1 MSLIETEAIIL
12 KNYSLAEADKIV
24 LFLTRT
30 HGLVRGVAKGA
41 KRLKSRFG
49 SGLEPFSV
57 INLTYFHKEERE
69 LVSIQHIDLKSSLFQ
84 KASNVENL
92 ITFSYLAELISEFAP
107 PNEPNE
113 LLFRMTV
120 ACLETVEEVNLAKL
134 RLYFEI
140 WLLKI
145 AGYLPFWDSCE
156 YCKAAFLSYENAFL
170 VSSFNLCCE
179 NCQKN
184 HGINMVTFQQ
194 RAIIRQVLSLS
205 PGKFFDLSKNSSD
218 IVQVSNITRKVISH
232 VLGREVNLT

>member
-1 MSLIETEAIIL
+1 MSLIETEALIL

-57 INLTYFHKEERE
+57 INLEYFQKEERE
-69 LVSIQHIDLKSSLFQ
+69 LVSVRQIELKNSLFE

-92 ITFSYLAELISEFAP
+92 KTFSYLADLLSEFAP

-113 LLFRMTV
+113 LLYRMTV
-120 ACLETVEEVNLAKL
+120 ACLETAEEKNLAKL
-134 RLYFEI
+134 RLYFEV
-140 WLLKI
+140 WLLKL
-145 AGYLPFWDSCE
+145 AGYLPLWNNCDD
-156 YCKAAFLSYENAFL
+156 CKRQFSPDENAFL
-170 VSSFNLCCE
+170 VVSFHLCCI

-184 HGINMVTFQQ
+184 RGNNLVAFQQ
-194 RAIIRQVLSLS
+194 RAIIRQVLSIS
-205 PGKFFDLSKNSSD
+205 PSDFFDLAQNNDDILQMSK
-218 IVQVSNITRKVISH
+218 ITKRIISH
-232 VLGREVNLT
+232 VLGKEV

>member
-1 MSLIETEAIIL
+1 MSLIETEALIL

-57 INLTYFHKEERE
+57 INLEYFQKEERE
-69 LVSIQHIDLKSSLFQ
+69 LVSIRQIELKNSLFE
-84 KASNVENL
+84 KASQVENL
-92 ITFSYLAELISEFAP
+92 KTFSYLAELLSEFAP

-113 LLFRMTV
+113 LLYRMTV
-120 ACLETVEEVNLAKL
+120 ACLETAEEKNLAKL

-140 WLLKI
+140 WLLKL
-145 AGYLPFWDSCE
+145 AGYLPLWNNCDD
-156 YCKAAFLSYENAFL
+156 CKRQFSPDENTFL
-170 VSSFNLCCE
+170 VVSFHLCCI

-184 HGINMVTFQQ
+184 RSNNLVTFQQ
-194 RAIIRQVLSLS
+194 RAIIRQVLSIS
-205 PGKFFDLSKNSSD
+205 PSDFFDLTQNNDDILQMSK
-218 IVQVSNITRKVISH
+218 ITKRIISH
-232 VLGREVNLT
+232 VLGKEV

>member
-1 MSLIETEAIIL
+1 MSLIETEALIL

-57 INLTYFHKEERE
+57 INLEYFQKEERE
-69 LVSIQHIDLKSSLFQ
+69 LVSVRQIELKNSLFE

-92 ITFSYLAELISEFAP
+92 KTFSYLADLLSEFAP

-113 LLFRMTV
+113 LLYRMTV
-120 ACLETVEEVNLAKL
+120 ACLETAEEKNLAKL

-140 WLLKI
+140 WLLKL
-145 AGYLPFWDSCE
+145 AGYLPVWNNCDD
-156 YCKAAFLSYENAFL
+156 CKRQFSPDENAFL
-170 VSSFNLCCE
+170 VVSFHLCCI

-184 HGINMVTFQQ
+184 RSNNLVAFQQ
-194 RAIIRQVLSLS
+194 RAIIRQVLSIS
-205 PGKFFDLSKNSSD
+205 PSDFFDLTQNNDDILQMSK
-218 IVQVSNITRKVISH
+218 ITKRIISH
-232 VLGREVNLT
+232 VLGKEV